1 MTITDLPITAKYY
14 IMRNNVNGLATKS
27 IPQIEA
33 YTIINYWLIQ
43 ATQDSRFSIA
53 IDKVENATRFIVNF
67 GNRLDYETIL
77 TILIEW

>member
-14 IMRNNVNGLATKS
+14 LMRNNVNGLVTKS

-43 ATQDSRFSIA
+43 TMQDSRFSIV
-53 IDKVENATRFIVNF
+53 IDKVENASRFNVNI
-67 GNRLDYETIL
+67 GNKLDCETIL
-77 TILIEW
+77 TILIE